1 MDTIFLYRF
10 GRALI
15 NCMYMIR
22 DRGYIVNEICTDPYE
37 LAGQLYAKATAQK
50 LSLAEAARAIFKHA
64 DGHTIAVWCLD
75 RNYDISKSRERMI
88 STDQMKAINE
98 LIDGHEA
105 DKHIVLSPNKL
116 SPQAKKEYIRGDLF
130 LFDELM
136 VDLPRHELVVSH
148 SLVSIEAVKNVL
160 GQSLNVQD
168 LPILPMSDPV
178 ARWYAFPKGSVVYV
192 NNPSIKTFR
201 VVC

>member
-10 GRALI
+10 GRAII
-15 NCMYMIR
+15 NCSYMLR
-22 DRGYIVNEICTDPYE
+22 DRGYIINDICADPYE
-37 LAGQLYAKATAQK
+37 LAGRLYSKAQEDKT
-50 LSLAEAARAIFKHA
+50 SLAEAARGSFKHT
-64 DGHTIAVWCLD
+64 DGHTVSLWCLD

-98 LIDGHEA
+98 LIDAHDA
-105 DKHIVLSPNKL
+105 DRHVVLSPNKL
-116 SPQAKKEYIRGDLF
+116 SPQAKKEAIRGDLF

-136 VDLPRHELVVSH
+136 VDLPRHELVVQH
-148 SLVSIEAVKNVL
+148 SIVTMEAVKNVL

-178 ARWYAFPKGSVVYV
+178 ARWYAFPKGSIVYV

-201 VVC
+201 YVC